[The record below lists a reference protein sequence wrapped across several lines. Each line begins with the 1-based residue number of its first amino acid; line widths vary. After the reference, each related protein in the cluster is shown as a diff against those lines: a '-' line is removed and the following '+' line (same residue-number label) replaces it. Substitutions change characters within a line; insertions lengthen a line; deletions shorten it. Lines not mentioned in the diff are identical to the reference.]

1 MPVSP
6 KKRAL
11 SRPKLPSALP
21 SNLLLATSEI
31 NELDAP
37 GSAASVSAN
46 AVLSTL
52 FGEWTQNQARELET
66 RISVA
71 EPEHMACN
79 DLRRFLTR
87 LADPSDTVLPDY
99 LRRSIA
105 ELQEKSGTQLH
116 VVDEAVSELRQFFGR
131 WSQVQDTD
139 VMRIFLSAEAA
150 KNGEAEEYLAG
161 LKLSPN
167 RVFTWRLISPWS
179 WPMNMQTFRQLLWVQ
194 RYEFIADCFHDF
206 GRPLPIMELGEMWQ
220 QQQNDHKSFEATVH
234 MALSPVEFAY
244 ALSYGVF
251 QVGVTDQTRP
261 NGVDN
266 PLRLSINPLFARS
279 R

>member
-11 SRPKLPSALP
+11 SRSKLPSALP
-21 SNLLLATSEI
+21 GDLVLATSEI

-52 FGEWTQNQARELET
+52 FGEWTQNQARELEP

-71 EPEHMACN
+71 EPEQMACN

-99 LRRSIA
+99 LRRSIE
-105 ELQEKSGTQLH
+105 ELQKKSGTQLH
-116 VVDEAVSELRQFFGR
+116 VVDEAVSELRHFFGR
-131 WSQVQDTD
+131 WSQVQDSD

-150 KNGEAEEYLAG
+150 TNGEAEEYLAG

-206 GRPLPIMELGEMWQ
+206 GRPLPIMECSELCHGQ
-220 QQQNDHKSFEATVH
+220 TDSQTLEATVR